1 MNQVEPIAAVKTKSQ
16 RRYDLDWLRVLA
28 VLLLLY
34 FHTAAVFYTG
44 ELGEFYIK
52 NNRSSIE
59 MDCFVLFVHQW
70 HMPLLFLLSGSATW
84 FTLSFRTAGEYVTE
98 RFKRLFIPFLFGTLV
113 IIPPQVYYR
122 LLSNSNYQN
131 SYTQFYPQFF
141 NGIRP
146 QGNFEWGHLW
156 FIIYLF
162 VFSLIALPLFLYLK
176 QQAIKDLITKLAI
189 LLEKPG
195 AIFLLAI
202 PLAII
207 EGGLRPKWPGFQNL
221 YNDWANFFLY
231 FFYFI
236 YGYIICADARFG
248 EAIDKHLKITLIM
261 AIASMSVLLQ
271 LWVSDILPNRGYSLG
286 YILYQ
291 IFRGVNSWLW
301 IVALLGLARR
311 YLNFNNSVLQ
321 YATQASYPFYILH
334 QTIVVAIAFYVVH
347 WHISIMSKFIIISTA
362 SLIATIFVYELLVK
376 RNNIPRFLFGL
387 KLSE

>member
-1 MNQVEPIAAVKTKSQ
+1 MNQVELIAAAKTKSQ

-28 VLLLLY
+28 VLLLIY

-44 ELGEFYIK
+44 ELGEFYVK
-52 NNRSSIE
+52 NNSSSIGINY
-59 MDCFVLFVHQW
+59 FVLFVHQW

-98 RFKRLFIPFLFGTLV
+98 RLKRLFIPFLFGTLV

-122 LLSNSNYQN
+122 LLSNSDYKN
-131 SYTQFYPQFF
+131 SYPQFYPQFF

-162 VFSLIALPLFLYLK
+162 VFSLIALPLFLHLK
-176 QQAIKDLITKLAI
+176 QQTIKDSITKLTI
-189 LLEKPG
+189 FLEKPG
-195 AIFLLAI
+195 AIFLPAL

-207 EGGLRPKWPGFQNL
+207 EGSLRPKWPGFQNL

-231 FFYFI
+231 FLYFI
-236 YGYIICADARFG
+236 YGYVICADPRFG
-248 EAIDKHLKITLIM
+248 EAIDKHLKIALIM
-261 AIASMSVLLQ
+261 AVASMLVLLQ
-271 LWVSDILPNRGYSLG
+271 LWISEIIPNRGYSLG

-291 IFRGVNSWLW
+291 MFRGVNSWLW

-334 QTIVVAIAFYVVH
+334 QTIVVAIAFYVVR
-347 WHISIMSKFIIISTA
+347 WNISIMSKFLIISTT
-362 SLIATIFVYELLVK
+362 SFIATIVVYELLVK
-376 RNNIPRFLFGL
+376 RNNVARFLFGL
-387 KLSE
+387 KSR